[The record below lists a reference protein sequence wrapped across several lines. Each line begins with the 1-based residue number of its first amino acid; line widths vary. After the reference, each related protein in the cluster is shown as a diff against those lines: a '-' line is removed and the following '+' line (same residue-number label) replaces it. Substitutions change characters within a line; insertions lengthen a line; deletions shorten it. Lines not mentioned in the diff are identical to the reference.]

1 MTRPLSGIL
10 TALATPFSA
19 DENFDEQ
26 ALRAVVDRSLDAG
39 VDGLVVG
46 GSTAEFAAMSS
57 DERRRLTDLV
67 LEHAGDRVPVVA
79 QTGATST
86 REAVELSRAAQRS
99 GADALM
105 VVPPYYEPIGLA
117 QTVQYLKDVA
127 AAVDLPIMLY
137 NIPAA
142 TGVALDLETV
152 RTLADEIDQVRYIKD
167 SSADWEFGLGLI
179 HHLRDRIETFIGWD
193 CYILDALTQGAAG
206 VVAGTANVV
215 PEQLVGTAQAV
226 RSGDLVG
233 ARDAWTAL
241 YPVID
246 AMLTSDFIPAVKE
259 GLRLTGVEAGRPR
272 RPLAPLAAEPAARL
286 EELLTGLD
294 AGGASKPGV

>member
-10 TALATPFSA
+10 TALATPFCA
-19 DENFDEQ
+19 DESIDEQ
-26 ALRAVVDRSLDAG
+26 ALRAVLDRSLDAA
-39 VDGLVVG
+39 VDGVVVG

-67 LEHAGDRVPVVA
+67 CEHAGDRVPVVA

-86 REAVELSRAAQRS
+86 REAIELSRAAQRS

-117 QTVQYLKDVA
+117 QTVEYVKDVA

-142 TGVALDLETV
+142 TGVSLDLETV
-152 RTLADEIDQVRYIKD
+152 RSLADEIDQVRYIKD

-193 CYILDALTQGAAG
+193 SYIFDALTQGAAG

-215 PEQLVGTAQAV
+215 PQQLVAIARAV
-226 RSGDLVG
+226 RSDDLVG
-233 ARDAWTAL
+233 ARDAWKAV

-246 AMLTSDFIPAVKE
+246 AMVASDFIPAVKE
-259 GLRLTGVEAGRPR
+259 GLRLTGVECGRPR
-272 RPLAPLAAEPAARL
+272 RPLAPLAPESSARL
-286 EELLTGLD
+286 REALD
-294 AGGASKPGV
+294 ALVGTSAKAGV